1 MISEE
6 GIRAVKEINKEYSR
20 SYIIEKDQD
29 FTEAVARLKRSRV
42 NLNVPIV
49 PIVPITKERAA
60 QKAIL

>member
-6 GIRAVKEINKEYSR
+6 GIRAVKEINKYYSR

-29 FTEAVARLKRSRV
+29 FTEAVARLKRSHV
-42 NLNVPIV
+42 NLNV

>member
-29 FTEAVARLKRSRV
+29 FTDAVARLKRSRV
-42 NLNVPIV
+42 NLDVPIV
-49 PIVPITKERAA
+49 PTTKERKA